1 MERMRKEAVM
11 VASGVAYYPSIRQ
24 EELKPP
30 LPQENL
36 SQENVCRS
44 QELNRVP
51 HITVQLGYPVGY
63 LTL

>member
-11 VASGVAYYPSIRQ
+11 VASRGAYYPSIRQ
-24 EELKPP
+24 EALKPP
-30 LPQENL
+30 KENL
-36 SQENVCRS
+36 SQENVRRS